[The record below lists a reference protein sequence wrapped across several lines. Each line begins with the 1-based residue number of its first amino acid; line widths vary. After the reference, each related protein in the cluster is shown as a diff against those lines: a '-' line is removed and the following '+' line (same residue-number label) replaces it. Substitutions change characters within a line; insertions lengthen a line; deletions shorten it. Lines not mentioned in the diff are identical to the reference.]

1 MHRFHIAVFTL
12 LLAQRKQH
20 IVLARKHALR
30 YQMRFSNQLPGGWPS
45 FNPRIPDRCPTSRF
59 SKGGPPALLDRFQ
72 FRL

>member
-20 IVLARKHALR
+20 IVLARRHALR

-45 FNPRIPDRCPTSRF
+45 FKP
-59 SKGGPPALLDRFQ
+59 
-72 FRL
+72 